1 MVTDALWSFKSIFQ
15 EGETCIKEY
24 TPENS
29 EGKKVQIVTKINDIF
44 LEWLWYQLKFLISDI
59 WIYTYIFPHFLTT
72 VEYPILDYSSSGFI
86 LLIHL

>member
-29 EGKKVQIVTKINDIF
+29 EGKKVQIVTKINDI
-44 LEWLWYQLKFLISDI
+44 LLWHQLKFLISDI
-59 WIYTYIFPHFLTT
+59 CMYAYIFPHFIPDIRL
-72 VEYPILDYSSSGFI
+72 F
-86 LLIHL
+86 